1 MQINVKADVQK
12 VMAMLNDTQRNIV
25 PKAASRAINKTLTT
39 VTAEAARQ
47 IKQDIG
53 SGISI
58 GFIKSNLEKKQANF
72 NSLYASVTAKGKRL
86 PVIEIDP
93 HAKQTAAGVSY
104 KTRGETHEIP
114 HAFLAD
120 MKSGHKGVFTR
131 KDKSRLP
138 ISEKYGPSLPKVFTN
153 NAIMT
158 ALVNVANQRWQT
170 TFNQEI
176 NFLMIK
182 YR

>member
-25 PKAASRAINKTLTT
+25 PQAASRAINKTLTT
-39 VTAEAARQ
+39 VAAEAARQ
-47 IKQDIG
+47 VKQDIG
-53 SGISI
+53 TGISI
-58 GFIKSNLEKKQANF
+58 GFIKSNLEKKQANYH
-72 NSLYASVTAKGKRL
+72 NLYGSITAKGDRL
-86 PVIEIDP
+86 PIIEIDP
-93 HAKQTAAGVSY
+93 HAKQTAGGVSY
-104 KTRGETHEIP
+104 RSRGETHEIP
-114 HAFLAD
+114 QAFLAV

-131 KDKSRLP
+131 KGKPRLP

-158 ALVNVANQRWQT
+158 AMVNIANSRWQT
-170 TFNQEI
+170 TFHQEI